1 MSKITIEID
10 NKQVEKIVENLPI
23 EEKLRLVYKLEKET
37 LRQRWNDLLN
47 IIDER
52 LKRHPISKQEISKEI
67 ERARKEHYAKR
78 CN

>member
-1 MSKITIEID
+1 MSRITIDID
-10 NKQVEKIVENLPI
+10 TGQVEKIVESLTM

-52 LKRHPISKQEISKEI
+52 LKKHPMSRQEISKEI
-67 ERARKEHYAKR
+67 DHARNEHYAKCR
-78 CN
+78 N